1 VYQPAHA
8 KPRHHRAAKIAAA
21 GAAALALTLGTA
33 APALANPGPG
43 SSTSCAPGQQGN
55 PDPAFKPGSCDNK

>member
-1 VYQPAHA
+1 VYQPA
-8 KPRHHRAAKIAAA
+8 RRAARALAAA
-21 GAAALALTLGTA
+21 VATAAFLLGTA

-43 SSTSCAPGQQGN
+43 NSSSCAPGQQGN